1 MMSFFGNSD
10 LVVTLTTLLFIA
22 LLVYLGVPKKIG
34 GLLDARADKIKAELE
49 EARRLREEAQTLL
62 ASYEKKQKE
71 VEGQAEQIVANAKA
85 EAEKAAEKAKEDLKA
100 SIARR
105 LKAADD
111 QIASAEASAV
121 KEVRDRAIAV
131 ATQVSVGTITSSPG
145 PMPSPRRAISSA
157 ALPLEQL
164 TAWEACR
171 NSAQA
176 DSNSL
181 AFGPRAIQPLSR
193 TSRMAM
199 CASPFA
205 PPPPRANPIL
215 CMGLFS
221 PPEGS
226 SLY

>member
-131 ATQVSVGTITSSPG
+131 ATQ
-145 PMPSPRRAISSA
+145 AASA
-157 ALPLEQL
+157 VIAEKM
-164 TAWEACR
+164 
-171 NSAQA
+171 SAQSG
-176 DSNSL
+176 DSL
-181 AFGPRAIQPLSR
+181 ID
-193 TSRMAM
+193 
-199 CASPFA
+199 ASIKEVGA
-205 PPPPRANPIL
+205 KL
-215 CMGLFS
+215 H
-221 PPEGS
+221 
-226 SLY
+226 

>member
-10 LVVTLTTLLFIA
+10 LVVALTTILFIA

-71 VEGQAEQIVANAKA
+71 VEGLAEQIVANAKS
-85 EAEKAAEKAKEDLKA
+85 EAENAAVQAKEDLKA

-105 LKAADD
+105 LKGAED

-131 ATQVSVGTITSSPG
+131 ATQAASAVIAGK
-145 PMPSPRRAISSA
+145 MSA
-157 ALPLEQL
+157 AGGDDLID
-164 TAWEACR
+164 A
-171 NSAQA
+171 S
-176 DSNSL
+176 
-181 AFGPRAIQPLSR
+181 IQEVGAKLH
-193 TSRMAM
+193 
-199 CASPFA
+199 
-205 PPPPRANPIL
+205 
-215 CMGLFS
+215 
-221 PPEGS
+221 
-226 SLY
+226 

>member
-10 LVVTLTTLLFIA
+10 LVVALTTILFIA

-71 VEGQAEQIVANAKA
+71 VEGMAEQIVANAKS
-85 EAEKAAEKAKEDLKA
+85 EAEKAAEQAKEDLKA

-105 LKAADD
+105 LKGAED

-131 ATQVSVGTITSSPG
+131 ATQAASTVIADKMSASSGNDLINASIKEVG
-145 PMPSPRRAISSA
+145 AK
-157 ALPLEQL
+157 LH
-164 TAWEACR
+164 
-171 NSAQA
+171 
-176 DSNSL
+176 
-181 AFGPRAIQPLSR
+181 
-193 TSRMAM
+193 
-199 CASPFA
+199 
-205 PPPPRANPIL
+205 
-215 CMGLFS
+215 
-221 PPEGS
+221 
-226 SLY
+226 

>member
-10 LVVTLTTLLFIA
+10 LVVALATILFIG
-22 LLVYLGVPKKIG
+22 LLIYLGVPGKIG
-34 GLLDARADKIKAELE
+34 ALLDARADKIKGELE

-85 EAEKAAEKAKEDLKA
+85 EAEKAAEKAKEDLKT

-131 ATQVSVGTITSSPG
+131 ATQ
-145 PMPSPRRAISSA
+145 AASA
-157 ALPLEQL
+157 VIAEKM
-164 TAWEACR
+164 
-171 NSAQA
+171 SAQSG
-176 DSNSL
+176 DSL
-181 AFGPRAIQPLSR
+181 ID
-193 TSRMAM
+193 
-199 CASPFA
+199 ASIKEVGA
-205 PPPPRANPIL
+205 KL
-215 CMGLFS
+215 H
-221 PPEGS
+221 
-226 SLY
+226 